1 LTESPARLYNEAGE
15 FSFEMTNIFE
25 EFAQEY
31 DDWYA
36 RHEFAYRSEL
46 VALRAF
52 MPTKGHGV
60 EIGVGTGRFAAPLG
74 IKVGVE
80 PARAM
85 AEIAKN
91 RGIRVIRAYAE
102 ALPFAHDSFDFVLL
116 VTVLCFLSDPIQAL
130 RETTRVLKPQSR
142 LIIGMIDPDSP
153 LGKSYE
159 MHKERSKFY
168 RQARFHPVSLVLDWL
183 LCLGYE
189 NLMTCQTLFGR
200 IPEVTDL
207 DPVKAGHGA
216 GGFAVIAAQ
225 RSA

>member
-1 LTESPARLYNEAGE
+1 LTETPGRLYNGAGG
-15 FSFEMTNIFE
+15 FIFEVTKIFE
-25 EFAQEY
+25 ESAQEY

-36 RHEFAYRSEL
+36 RNEFAYRSEL
-46 VALRAF
+46 AALKAF
-52 MPTKGHGV
+52 MPTEGHGL

-85 AEIAKN
+85 AEIARS
-91 RGIRVIRAYAE
+91 RGIRVTRAYAE
-102 ALPFAHDSFDFVLL
+102 ALPFADDSFDFVML

-130 RETTRVLKPQSR
+130 RETMRVLKPQSR

-168 RQARFHPVSLVLDWL
+168 RLARFHPVSLVLDWL
-183 LCLGYE
+183 LSLGYE

-207 DPVKAGHGA
+207 DPVKAGHGE
-216 GGFAVIAAQ
+216 GGFVVIAVQ
-225 RSA
+225 KSA